1 MKIDKLKE
9 QIGWLKITF
18 GLSLATDISLVAWIF
33 NNYSSVVMLKLLIS
47 LFATV
52 LVTSIVFLSNKKA
65 NNKMN
70 ELEEL

>member
-1 MKIDKLKE
+1 MRESENRQTQRTDRLVKLDSVSMIK
-9 QIGWLKITF
+9 
-18 GLSLATDISLVAWIF
+18 LVIA
-33 NNYSSVVMLKLLIS
+33 

-65 NNKMN
+65 SKKMN

>member
-33 NNYSSVVMLKLLIS
+33 NNYSSVAMIKLVIA

-65 NNKMN
+65 SKKMN